1 MSPDPGPPPSTSTT
15 SRPIQGRPGAD
26 ERTVLDTFT
35 AAARR
40 SLTLA
45 VAEALAW
52 AAAAAAVSPIAS
64 LLVLALVL
72 AWRLRGSNRAAI
84 VRTMERTHGD
94 SRNLFVTADE
104 MSRGVLSAKPAVR
117 ERVFAHASVESRRL
131 NLRALLPILP
141 LVRAA
146 SVASAAWLLVMTAA
160 MWRQP
165 IERLVGRAVPRSES
179 GAAVRTAGLRVTVS
193 LTPPAYTGQP
203 SSSTVDPQELAAVEG
218 TVASFTIDGSAART
232 TAEHESAVRNLE
244 RDASG
249 RFQDRI
255 ELRKTG
261 YYAIETDAGR
271 RRVIPIVVTPDALP
285 AVRVTAPG
293 RDLVFPR
300 ADRRVD
306 FDVRA
311 TDDFGVRTLALEYTT
326 VSGSGEQFEFK
337 EGQIPLALTKNSDR
351 DWRGTATQSMAA
363 LGLQEGDVL
372 VYRVVAADARPGDG
386 TARSDAFFI
395 EISTLAASAGD
406 AFTVPDEETRYALSQ
421 QMLIVKTERLDR
433 DRPSMSPAEFTEAA
447 LNLAVEQRMI
457 RAEFVFMLGG
467 EIEDEDVEAQRSSE
481 LQEGRLQNRGQG
493 DLRAA
498 TVAMSQAEKFLTGTS
513 TRDALTAERAAVA
526 ALQRAFARDRYIL
539 RALGS
544 RTSLDPKRRLTGS
557 VADAAGGHQVR
568 PFAPSNR
575 RAALLQDLLAGIAA
589 LIPDVRCV
597 QAPSA
602 RGELVEPRAEARPS
616 TGSGRAARLANCSAS
631 SPIALAREA
640 LRIDADSPGLR
651 KAAAD
656 LQRIADT
663 WQATSPDG
671 RKAAIDAVSAAV
683 AAEATHAMAA
693 PALDSTFA
701 LPGLAG
707 GFVDALRG
715 GGSK

>member
-1 MSPDPGPPPSTSTT
+1 VSPDPGPRPSTSTT
-15 SRPIQGRPGAD
+15 DPPIQARTGAD

-35 AAARR
+35 AAGRR
-40 SLTLA
+40 SITLA

-52 AAAAAAVSPIAS
+52 AAATAAVSPIAS
-64 LLVLALVL
+64 ILVLALVL
-72 AWRLRGSNRAAI
+72 AWRLRGSRRAAI

-104 MSRGVLSAKPAVR
+104 LSRGVLTVKPAVR

-131 NLRALLPILP
+131 NLRALLPIVP

-146 SVASAAWLLVMTAA
+146 IGASAAWLLVMSAA

-165 IERLVGRAVPRSES
+165 VERVVGHVLPQSES
-179 GAAVRTAGLRVTVS
+179 GTAVRTGGLRLTVS
-193 LTPPAYTGQP
+193 LTPPAYTRQP
-203 SSSTVDPQELAAVEG
+203 SSSTVDPEQVAAIEG
-218 TVASFTIDGSAART
+218 TLASITIDGSAARV
-232 TAEHESAVRNLE
+232 TAEHESAVRTLE

-249 RFQDRI
+249 RFHDRI

-261 YYAIETDAGR
+261 YYAIETDAGG

-311 TDDFGVRTLALEYTT
+311 TDDFGVRTMALEYTK

-337 EGQIPLALTKNSDR
+337 EGHVPLTLTKSSER
-351 DWRGTATQSMAA
+351 DWRGTATQSMAG
-363 LGLQEGDVL
+363 LGLQEGDIL
-372 VYRVVAADARPGDG
+372 VYRAVAADARPGDG
-386 TARSDAFFI
+386 TARSDAYFI
-395 EISTLAASAGD
+395 EISTLAGSAGD
-406 AFTVPDEETRYALSQ
+406 AFTVPEEETRYALSQ

-433 DRPSMSPAEFTEAA
+433 NRPSMSPAEVNDAA

-467 EIEDEDVEAQRSSE
+467 EIEDEDVEAQQSSE

-498 TVAMSQAEKFLTGTS
+498 TMAMSQAEKFLTGVS
-513 TRDALTAERAAVA
+513 TREALTAEHAAVT

-557 VADAAGGHQVR
+557 VADAAGGHRVR
-568 PFAPSNR
+568 PIAQSNR

-589 LIPDVRCV
+589 LRD
-597 QAPSA
+597 PSI
-602 RGELVEPRAEARPS
+602 S
-616 TGSGRAARLANCSAS
+616 TTANAT
-631 SPIALAREA
+631 ALAREA

-671 RKAAIDAVSAAV
+671 RKATIDAVSVAV
-683 AAEATHAMAA
+683 AEEATHAMAA
-693 PALDSTFA
+693 SPLGSTFVV
-701 LPGLAG
+701 PGLAG
-707 GFVDALRG
+707 GFVDALRA